1 MWALVSL
8 VLVLGPGVW
17 LKLSV
22 LASWPSMLANFSLV
36 FSLQW
41 GLDHKQV
48 KDVGLLV
55 VLLLVIELVKAS
67 SQLESLSTGMILRP
81 ETSKT
86 IWPGWVVLEG
96 DYRDE

>member
-1 MWALVSL
+1 
-8 VLVLGPGVW
+8 
-17 LKLSV
+17 
-22 LASWPSMLANFSLV
+22 MLANCSLV

-81 ETSKT
+81 ETNKT
-86 IWPGWVVLEG
+86 IWPG
-96 DYRDE
+96 

>member
-1 MWALVSL
+1 
-8 VLVLGPGVW
+8 
-17 LKLSV
+17 
-22 LASWPSMLANFSLV
+22 MLANFSLV

-86 IWPGWVVLEG
+86 IWPG
-96 DYRDE
+96 